1 MLNALIVS
9 PDAATAA
16 SLERIAAEAGFIRV
30 KKSLVRTLQPYESV
44 RLSNADDIDLLFL
57 DFVDPDHMPFN
68 EEAAESLNR
77 WTAVIGFSSAR
88 PDLQHNPLPGLV
100 QGWLSL
106 PLTESGFLR
115 QVIDVTNIIRE
126 RTEEQLFAV
135 LPAKAGSGASTVAL
149 HLARLLGERLAKDV
163 LLVDG
168 DLRSGVLATLL
179 NQKIESGLREALR
192 SAADLTP
199 ALWNS
204 LILRLPRVHLLA
216 SPPALDDRPFLPHWT
231 DYYKLIMYIR
241 QAYSSVIMDLP
252 ELVNEATSEVV
263 RCAEHVLVVTSAEI
277 ASLTLAGQRCA
288 ELDRAGVRP
297 NRIGIVLNR
306 WHRGDMS
313 IDDIENM
320 LERRVVAA
328 IPNNYRLVQAAAV
341 EGGFVRADSELGRAY
356 DNLAGVLLH
365 DEAALAIPGAFSK
378 ARKGIRAWFG

>member
-44 RLSNADDIDLLFL
+44 RMSNADDIDILFL

-88 PDLQHNPLPGLV
+88 PDLHHNPLPGLV

-179 NQKIESGLREALR
+179 NQKPESGLREALR
-192 SAADLTP
+192 AAADLTP

-216 SPPALDDRPFLPHWT
+216 SPPARDERPFLPHWT

-241 QAYSSVIMDLP
+241 QAYSSVIIDLP
-252 ELVNEATSEVV
+252 ELVNEATAEVV
-263 RCAEHVLVVTSAEI
+263 RCAEQVLVVTSAEI

-313 IDDIENM
+313 IEDIENM
-320 LERRVVAA
+320 LERRVAA
-328 IPNNYRLVQAAAV
+328 SIPNNYRQVQAAAV

-365 DEAALAIPGAFSK
+365 DQAALAIPGAFSK
-378 ARKGIRAWFG
+378 ARRGIRAWFG